1 MSKRIQILG
10 NEVCLLANTGEWFSY
25 DRTAAPLGGGAM
37 GTVYF
42 GRACN
47 DHHFMVA
54 IKKVTDRY
62 ASIPAIRARAKME
75 ASMAF
80 RHRNLIEMIGY
91 CEEDPDEGPIF
102 IISKL
107 VQGVSLDKHVEQ
119 YRNSPDWVNKI
130 CRCMLPVLDAL
141 SYLHVK
147 GIIHMDIKPTNIM
160 VENGSNIRLMDLGI
174 AYVSGGISSGNGGLL
189 GTYGYAAPEQFI
201 QRGQTKVSFDRTTDI
216 YEAGA
221 TLYYLLSHQTPYTY
235 HGDEDWGEKYMQQV
249 ENIPGVPKPIMQ
261 VIKKALQSDQGSR
274 FQSAEAFKQALM
286 EAMKSKK
293 GKYGVK
299 SGGVVSWLIPVLIG
313 VLIAVLGGLYY
324 FLSL

>member
-1 MSKRIQILG
+1 MSKRIKIRG
-10 NEVCLLANTGEWFSY
+10 NEVFLLANTGEWFCY

-160 VENGSNIRLMDLGI
+160 VENGSNMRLMDLGI

-201 QRGQTKVSFDRTTDI
+201 EKGQTHFTFDRTTDI

-221 TLYYLLSHQTPYTY
+221 TLYYLLSRKTPYSVQ
-235 HGDEDWGEKYMQQV
+235 DNEKWEEDQFEIR
-249 ENIPGVPKPIMQ
+249 NIPGVPKPIMS
-261 VIKKALQSDQGSR
+261 VLKKALEDDQEDR
-274 FQSAEAFKQALM
+274 FQTAEAFKKAL
-286 EAMKSKK
+286 EDAMRAKPVKK
-293 GKYGVK
+293 FP
-299 SGGVVSWLIPVLIG
+299 SWLIPVLAG
-313 VLIAVLGGLYY
+313 VALALIVGILAFIL
-324 FLSL
+324 